1 METKIIEINP
11 KELKLLELNAR
22 YMRHE
27 EFTRLVDNIKRDGR
41 LTSVPF
47 AWLDPEDNKYLVL
60 SGNHRVMAS
69 IDAGLEK
76 INVMVTH
83 DELTKQQ
90 RIAIQLSH
98 NAITGQDDPAVLKE
112 LYEQITDVDM
122 KIYSGLDDDTLELLE
137 KVQPM
142 SLSEANLAF
151 QTLSIAFLP
160 NELEE
165 AKEVLDEAIKLAKAD
180 ETWLARFS
188 EYDDWLDSVEIAGSA
203 AGIRNN
209 ATAIKIMLDV
219 FKNNITDLAE
229 LYKDDNRKTGE
240 WVPIAPILGTNNI
253 PIEVAQ
259 ILMKAIDK
267 MLSRQ
272 EITKNNI
279 WQALEYWA
287 ADYLAGD

>member
-27 EFTRLVDNIKRDGR
+27 EFKRLVDNIKRDGK

-83 DELTKQQ
+83 DKLTKQQ

-98 NAITGQDDPAVLKE
+98 NAITGQDDPAILKE
-112 LYEQITDVDM
+112 LYEQIIDVDM
-122 KIYSGLDDDTLELLE
+122 KIYSGLDDDTLGLLE

-180 ETWLARFS
+180 ETWLARYS

-240 WVPIAPILGTNNI
+240 WVPIAPIFGTNNI
-253 PIEVAQ
+253 PIKVAQ

-272 EITKNNI
+272 EITKKNI

-287 ADYLAGD
+287 ADYLAGE